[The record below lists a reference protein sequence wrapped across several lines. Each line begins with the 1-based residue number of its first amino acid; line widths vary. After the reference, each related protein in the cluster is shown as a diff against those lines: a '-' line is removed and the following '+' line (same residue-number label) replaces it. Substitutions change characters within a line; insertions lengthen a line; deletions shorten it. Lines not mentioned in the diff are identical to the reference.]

1 MAAGAQM
8 VKLEGGA
15 EFADTIRFPQ
25 PSRGVPVVRP
35 PRPHAAIG
43 APVSAA
49 TACKAKVKTP
59 SRS

>member
-15 EFADTIRFPQ
+15 EFADTIDSHAARR
-25 PSRGVPVVRP
+25 SGVRTSP
-35 PRPHAAIG
+35 PHAAIR
-43 APVSAA
+43 ATSSAA
-49 TACKAKVKTP
+49 TACRARARTP